1 MDAPHDDGG
10 GGEEQAREEEALR
23 LAPGL
28 IHEMRQPLMGIRAG
42 IELLAREAG
51 LQVSP
56 LEGFRLIATQTER
69 LEELMRGFQ
78 ELFGASGAGSER
90 FALQPVLERAIAL
103 LRFRLR
109 RLGDRFACVG
119 AEPSLLC
126 SGRPGA
132 LLHALTNVIGNAA
145 DAVDAAGGGRVEVRV
160 LAPPSGPREVRVS
173 DDGAGI
179 SSEGRA
185 RLFRERFT
193 TKAPGEGS
201 GLGLRVAQEA
211 MRRCGGT
218 VRLVGDAEPS
228 RAAWART
235 EFCLEVPAAP

>member
-10 GGEEQAREEEALR
+10 GDEHAQEAEALR

-28 IHEMRQPLMGIRAG
+28 IHEMRQPLLGIRAG

-51 LQVSP
+51 QLVSP
-56 LEGFRLIATQTER
+56 LEGFLLIATQTER

-119 AEPSLLC
+119 AEPSVLC

-160 LAPPSGPREVRVS
+160 LAPTLGPREVRVS
-173 DDGAGI
+173 DDGTGI
-179 SSEGRA
+179 PSEGRA

-218 VRLVGDAEPS
+218 VRLVGDADPS

-235 EFCLEVPAAP
+235 EFCLEVPAAS